1 MISRYRLALVAIS
14 TCATL
19 VVSACQPTTSSV
31 ETTEATA
38 AEPVKPSISTDEAT
52 TATEVEVEAS
62 TEAYT
67 DNNISASDMVADQAP
82 LTDMGKDYTKSL
94 TRMYDEMKIGMGYN
108 DPDATF
114 AKAMLGHHRGA
125 LDLVTIELKYGD
137 DASMQELAQRI
148 GDEQQA
154 EMAIINKWLASH
166 LDAAKPK
173 LETAFVQQ
181 DYKDSTQPMYDQMML
196 ASTDPIADLA
206 FARSML
212 AHYVGAADMAMIEMK
227 YGTDEDMLALA
238 RAIIDEQQPTK
249 KMLQQWI
256 AMHPSIETVSN
267 GDLNSA
273 ESTAVAEAIK
283 KTVPATKTKPAA

>member
-1 MISRYRLALVAIS
+1 MISHYRLALVAIG
-14 TCATL
+14 TCTAL
-19 VVSACQPTTSSV
+19 VVSACQPTANSV
-31 ETTEATA
+31 ESTETTA
-38 AEPVKPSISTDEAT
+38 AEPVRPSIPTVEAT
-52 TATEVEVEAS
+52 TDTEIEAD
-62 TEAYT
+62 TKNYT

-82 LTDMGKDYTKSL
+82 MTDMRKDYTKSL

-108 DPDATF
+108 DPDTTF

-181 DYKDSTQPMYDQMML
+181 DYRDSTQPMYDQMML

-212 AHYVGAADMAMIEMK
+212 AHYVGAADMAMIELK

-238 RAIIDEQQPTK
+238 RSIIDEQQPNK

-267 GDLNSA
+267 DDLNSA
-273 ESTAVAEAIK
+273 ESTAVADTIK
-283 KTVPATKTKPAA
+283 KTEPATKNKPAA